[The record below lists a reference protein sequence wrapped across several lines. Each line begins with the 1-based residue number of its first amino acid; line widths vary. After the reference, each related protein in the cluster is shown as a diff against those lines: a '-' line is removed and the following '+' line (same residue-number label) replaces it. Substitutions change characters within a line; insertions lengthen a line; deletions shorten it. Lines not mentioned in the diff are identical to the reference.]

1 MDNKKDWIALNLV
14 SGIGKVIFTRLLKH
28 FGKASNVLKASY
40 QELIKVRGI
49 GDKIAR
55 EIISLKDGKIIEK
68 ELNLIK
74 KNNVEILTLDS
85 ADYPEL
91 LKTIYDP
98 PPVLYMKGSLKNT
111 GYPIAVVGSRMPT
124 TYGKTVT
131 EKMSRELVSRGFIIV
146 SGMARGIDTIA
157 HSTVLKAGGNTIAVL
172 GCGLNRVYPQENYRL
187 MEEISLKGAVLSEFP
202 MNTPPYREN
211 FPVRNRII
219 SGLSLG
225 TLVIEASDKSGALIT
240 AKQALEQ
247 GREVFAIPG
256 NVNVINSRG
265 TNSLIKEGA
274 KLVEDVDD
282 ITSELKALPKSLKE
296 KVYEKMA
303 RKLPPDISKEEMI
316 VYSQLEESS
325 IHIDV
330 IAKNSNLPVN
340 KVSAILLSLEM
351 NGVIRQEAGKM
362 FAKILW

>member
-14 SGIGKVIFTRLLKH
+14 SGIGKVIFTRLLNH
-28 FGKASNVLKASY
+28 FGRASNVLKASY
-40 QELIKVRGI
+40 QELNKVKGI

-55 EIISLKDGKIIEK
+55 EIISLKDGKVIEK
-68 ELNLIK
+68 ELSLIK

-85 ADYPEL
+85 EDYPEL
-91 LKTIYDP
+91 LKAIYDP
-98 PPVLYMKGSLKNT
+98 PPVLYMKGSMKNN
-111 GYPIAVVGSRMPT
+111 GYPIAIVGSRMPT
-124 TYGKTVT
+124 AYGKTVT
-131 EKMSRELVSRGFIIV
+131 EKMSRELVSRGFTIV

-157 HSTVLKAGGNTIAVL
+157 HSTALKEGGNTIAVL

-187 MEEISLKGAVLSEFP
+187 MDNISLKGAVLSEFP
-202 MNTPPYREN
+202 MDTPPYREN
-211 FPVRNRII
+211 FPLRNRII

-225 TLVIEASDKSGALIT
+225 TLVIEASEKSGALIT
-240 AKQALEQ
+240 AKQSLEQ

-256 NVNVINSRG
+256 NVNASNSRG

-296 KVYEKMA
+296 KMYEKA
-303 RKLPPDISKEEMI
+303 AGKLLPDMSKEEI
-316 VYSQLEESS
+316 TVYSQLDETPL
-325 IHIDV
+325 HIDV
-330 IAKNSNLPVN
+330 IAKKSSLPVN